1 MRAQTLC
8 DLLKKGDRVAVS
20 NITGREAS
28 KVSEETQKYC
38 ANIVGGW
45 ALGKSGETIE
55 TSGGAI
61 PVYATFGELMRMT
74 SPQSHPNKI
83 IIYSP
88 PPAVYGEVKEVVDH
102 GRGVVETIFV
112 ITEHVSVEVTAKVYN
127 IAHEANIDIIGC
139 NTLGMINAH
148 DQVRIGAVGGD
159 SPRETFKSGSVTI
172 ISNSGNMVNTIASY
186 LQAAGMG
193 TAYGISTGKD
203 SLVLTP
209 MKDLLVLAENDP
221 LTRIIVL
228 YVEPGGVYEHEAIEM
243 LKQKKFSKPIIV
255 YVAGTI
261 AEKHNISLGHAG
273 AVVEGSHSSASAK
286 MNEFDAYFASKPFT
300 PDKRY
305 KKTPELRESLA
316 RGVRVKALHHIPKAM
331 RLMCDSL
338 GIKRD
343 ITSAK
348 FLKLSPWFVNL
359 GELGKHIPQELDLAA
374 VNIPEPYARQVR
386 EQQTSKLGITMSR
399 QSMKNASHASSND
412 GVTPRVYGYSL
423 MDLMAR
429 RSLSASLILYW
440 TGELPRD
447 EFEEKLAEMTLIA
460 SLTNGPGTISAMGA
474 KQSTSA
480 GNMPNTAMIAT
491 LASMGKTH
499 GGNGSD
505 SVRFLLDVF
514 GSLDIDDPYDSQVN
528 IHDIANSVADDFK
541 KKKLAAKEAS
551 LEYKRVPCLGHPVFK
566 DDPVNYDPRE
576 QAIYSFIKSQN
587 KTNVFLEFYHALVH
601 ALKENGSMNKVLAVN
616 VDAALACV
624 WLGICWRHLR
634 EKRMTIQRAI
644 DIPFIAFALGRAAGG
659 AGEFLDHQD
668 FGTNMDMRVPVRECK
683 SLTRAK
689 EFNTDRT

>member
-28 KVSEETQKYC
+28 KVSEESQKYC

-45 ALGKSGETIE
+45 ALGKSGEKIE
-55 TSGGAI
+55 TSGGTI
-61 PVYATFGELMRMT
+61 PVYATFDELMRMT
-74 SPQSHPNKI
+74 PSQSRPNKI

-102 GRGVVETIFV
+102 GKGVVETIFI

-127 IAHEANIDIIGC
+127 IARDADIDIIGC

-148 DQVRIGAVGGD
+148 DQVRVGAVGGD

-209 MKDLLVLAENDP
+209 MKDLLALAENDP
-221 LTRIIVL
+221 RTRIIVL
-228 YVEPGGVYEHEAIEM
+228 YVEPGGLYEHEAIEM

-255 YVAGTI
+255 YVAGKI

-273 AVVEGSHSSASAK
+273 AVVEGSYSSASAK
-286 MNEFDAYFASKPFT
+286 MDEFDAYFASKPFS

-305 KKTPELRESLA
+305 KKTQELRESLA
-316 RGVRVKALHHIPKAM
+316 RGIRVNALHHIPKAM
-331 RLMCDSL
+331 RLMCDTL

-374 VNIPEPYARQVR
+374 VNIPEPYARQVK
-386 EQQTSKLGITMSR
+386 EQQLSKLGITMSR

-423 MDLMAR
+423 MDLMSK

-474 KQSTSA
+474 KLSTSA
-480 GNMPNTAMIAT
+480 GNTPNTAMIAT

-505 SVRFLLDVF
+505 AVRFLLDIF
-514 GSLDIDDPYDSQVN
+514 GSLDIDDPYDSQINV
-528 IHDIANSVADDFK
+528 HDIAKRVADDFK

-576 QAIYSFIKSQN
+576 QAIYSFIKSQD
-587 KTNVFLEFYHALVH
+587 KTNVFLEFYRALVH

-634 EKRMTIQRAI
+634 EKRMTIQRAV

-668 FGTNMDMRVPVRECK
+668 FGTNMDMRVPTRECK
-683 SLTRAK
+683 ALTRAK
-689 EFNTDRT
+689 DLL

>member
-1 MRAQTLC
+1 MRAHTLY

-38 ANIVGGW
+38 RNIIGGW

-55 TSGGAI
+55 TKGGTI
-61 PVYATFGELMRMT
+61 PVYATFDELMRMT
-74 SPQSHPNKI
+74 PEERRPNKI

-102 GRGVVETIFV
+102 AKGVVETIFV
-112 ITEHVSVEVTAKVYN
+112 ITEHVPLEVTAKIYT
-127 IAHEANIDIIGC
+127 IARSADIDIIGC
-139 NTLGMINAH
+139 NTLGVINAH
-148 DQVRIGAVGGD
+148 DRVRAGAIGGD
-159 SPRETFKSGSVTI
+159 SPAETFKPGSVTI
-172 ISNSGNMVNTIASY
+172 ISNSGNMVNTIAGY
-186 LQAAGMG
+186 LLAAGMG

-203 SLVLTP
+203 PLILTP
-209 MKDLLVLAENDP
+209 MKDLLVLAGRDP

-228 YVEPGGVYEHEAIEM
+228 YVEPGGVYEHEAISM
-243 LKQKKFSKPIIV
+243 LKETGYSKPIIV
-255 YVAGTI
+255 YVAGKI

-273 AVVEGSHSSASAK
+273 AVVEGPYSSASAK
-286 MNEFDAYFASKPFT
+286 MAEFDEYFGVKPFS
-300 PDKRY
+300 PDRRY
-305 KKTPELRESLA
+305 KKNQELKESLA
-316 RGVRVKALHHIPKAM
+316 RGIRVNALHHIPKAM
-331 RLMCDSL
+331 RLMCDTF

-343 ITSAK
+343 ITSAG
-348 FLKLSPWFVNL
+348 FLKLNPWFVNL
-359 GELGKHIPQELDLAA
+359 GEVGRHIPQDLDLAPGS
-374 VNIPEPYARQVR
+374 IPEPYASQIK
-386 EQQTSKLGITMSR
+386 QQQGSKLGITMSR

-412 GVTPRVYGYSL
+412 GATPRVYGYSL
-423 MDLMAR
+423 MDLMAK

-447 EFEEKLAEMTLIA
+447 EFEERLAEMSLIA
-460 SLTNGPGTISAMGA
+460 SLTNGPGTISAMGVKLSA
-474 KQSTSA
+474 SA
-480 GNMPNTAMIAT
+480 GNTPNTAMIAT

-505 SVRFLLDVF
+505 AVKFLLEIF
-514 GSLDIDDPYDSQVN
+514 GSLDIDDPYDVRVDV
-528 IHDIANSVADDFK
+528 HEIAKKVADDFK

-551 LEYKRVPCLGHPVFK
+551 LEYMRVPCLGHPVFK

-576 QAIYSFIKSQN
+576 QAIYSFMRSRE

-601 ALKENGSMNKVLAVN
+601 ALKDNGSMNKVLAVN

-634 EKRMTIQRAI
+634 DKRMTLQRAI

-659 AGEFLDHQD
+659 AGEYLDHQD
-668 FGTNMDMRVPVRECK
+668 FGTGMDMRVPARECRA
-683 SLTRAK
+683 LTRDK
-689 EFNTDRT
+689 ELP